1 MVQVRKRK
9 FSLSP
14 ESLLEGLNPEQRAV
28 VTAGEGAQLV
38 LAGAGAGKTK
48 ALVHRIAMLNLMG
61 TGAREILAVTFSK
74 KAADEMNLRL
84 KAIGIES
91 AKVGTWHALAY
102 QILREERR
110 EMVDWD
116 LDEREQFKFL
126 VKDVLGWQGM
136 KWDTADLTVVMSYI
150 GLCKARC
157 AEPASAAAEAEA
169 EKLFAANP
177 CNQTTPRLLAQAYSE
192 ATDAQM
198 QRRLITFDD
207 QLLWTW
213 RILKDSEEARARWSG
228 RFKWILQ
235 DEAQDSNPVQTDIAE
250 MLARPHGNY
259 MMVGD
264 PAQSIFGFRG
274 SSPEKFTSFEKD
286 WAPVTVIRMNRNYRS
301 GAEVIEAANRLTASM
316 AEGTHLGVG
325 MIAERG
331 THAKIEV
338 IEADSMDDEGEGVAI
353 DFLSHHASGTP
364 WRDMA
369 CLYRTN
375 AQSRGVEEACL
386 RNRIPYVVIGGT
398 NFYDRREVKDLL
410 AYLRLAARG
419 HATHLDD
426 VKRCMNAPFR
436 YLGKVF
442 QNHVEADNYDGEDWV
457 VTALRVAT
465 KSGLQERQRRN
476 VREWADIVE
485 SVRRSIEILD
495 RLQAQRDPS
504 GDVLRSHPNK
514 VPMDP
519 TADARPHMPAAILER
534 IIRDTDYMKYITK
547 DEGAETVENNRV
559 SNVRELVRAAER
571 FTSVAELLEYID
583 TTTRAAKAAK
593 DDASADRVTLCSLH
607 RSKGLEWPVV
617 CIIGAND
624 KILPHARSTDI
635 EEERRLFYVGITR
648 ARDNLRIS
656 HVRSAAFGARVVAME
671 PSPFLREAGLGGAP
685 PSGEPDLSP
694 SFPVLEA

>member
-1 MVQVRKRK
+1 MAQIRKRK
-9 FSLSP
+9 MVLNP
-14 ESLLEGLNPEQRAV
+14 ETLIEGLNPEQTAV

-48 ALVHRIAMLNLMG
+48 ALVHRVAYLNVMG
-61 TGAREILAVTFSK
+61 VGAREILAVTFSK
-74 KAADEMNLRL
+74 KAADEMNDRL
-84 KAIGIES
+84 QALGIG
-91 AKVGTWHALAY
+91 AARVGTWHSLAY
-102 QILREERR
+102 SILREERR
-110 EMVDWD
+110 EMEEWEVDSSD
-116 LDEREQFKFL
+116 RFKFI

-157 AEPASAAAEAEA
+157 AEAGSEAAEREA
-169 EKLFAANP
+169 ERLFEENP
-177 CNQTTPRLLAQAYSE
+177 CNQTTPRLLTEAYHRATEAQL
-192 ATDAQM
+192 
-198 QRRLITFDD
+198 QRRLVTFDD

-213 RILKDSEEARARWSG
+213 RILKDDEEARARWSG
-228 RFKWILQ
+228 RFKFVLQ
-235 DEAQDSNPVQTDIAE
+235 DEAQDCNPVQSEIAE

-264 PAQSIFGFRG
+264 PAQSIYGFRG
-274 SSPEKFTSFEKD
+274 AAPEKFTSFEKD

-331 THAKIEV
+331 TSAKIDVVEN
-338 IEADSMDDEGEGVAI
+338 ESMDDEGEGVAL
-353 DFLSHHASGTP
+353 DFLAAHASGTA

-375 AQSRGVEEACL
+375 AQSRGVEEAYL

-410 AYLRLAARG
+410 AYLRLAAGR
-419 HATHLDD
+419 ARWDD

-442 QNHVEADNYDGEDWV
+442 QDRVEGAKREGEDWV
-457 VTALRVAT
+457 ETTLRVAMT
-465 KSGLQERQRRN
+465 TGGLQDRQKRG
-476 VREWADIVE
+476 VRDWADIIE
-485 SVRRSIEILD
+485 SIRRSIEIRE
-495 RLQAQRDPS
+495 RLGTVRAPKTAAQERAIPI
-504 GDVLRSHPNK
+504 
-514 VPMDP
+514 DP
-519 TADARPHMPAAILER
+519 TTDVRPHMPAAILER
-534 IIRDTDYMKYITK
+534 VISETDYMRYITR

-559 SNVRELVRAAER
+559 SNVRELVRASER
-571 FTSVAELLEYID
+571 FTSVSELLDYID
-583 TTTRAAKAAK
+583 ETMTAAKAAK
-593 DDASADRVTLCSLH
+593 DDAGADRVTLCSLH

-617 CIIGAND
+617 AIIGCND
-624 KILPHARSTDI
+624 KILPHGRATDI

-648 ARDNLRIS
+648 ARDTLRVS
-656 HVRSAAFGARVVAME
+656 HVRSAAFGARVVALD
-671 PSPFLREAGLGGAP
+671 PSPFLSEAGLGGSIADIT
-685 PSGEPDLSP
+685 PSTVPAM
-694 SFPVLEA
+694 EA